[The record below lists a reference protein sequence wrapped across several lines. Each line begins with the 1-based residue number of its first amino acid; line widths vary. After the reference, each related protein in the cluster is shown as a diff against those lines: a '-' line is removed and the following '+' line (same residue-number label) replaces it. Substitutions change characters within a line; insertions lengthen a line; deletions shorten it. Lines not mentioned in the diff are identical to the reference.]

1 MPQGSAE
8 NCIYVDEHGN
18 TGERLLDP
26 VQPIFSLAS
35 NDYTD
40 DEAKRL
46 ATGLISQGAPEAK
59 FKTLKKTS
67 AGRDRLKRFLT
78 DSAVTSDRIAVFL
91 IHKRYMV
98 FAKLV
103 DILME
108 TALHEKGFDLY
119 KRGANLATTN
129 FLYYCTPAFCRAA
142 EIDAVLESFV
152 EAIRHRNEK
161 NIMEYITAGH
171 ALLASCSDK
180 QTRDFLAPFFDVPI
194 VDLALVGLP
203 DNSMDPAIPA
213 LFSII
218 GAWGKRLN
226 SRFCV
231 VHDQSKP
238 IVASEAM
245 FLGMM
250 ARINEES
257 QLVGYDRRKYLF
269 PLRATGLVHA
279 NSALVPQLQIAD
291 VCSGLIAHFIRCQE
305 TNTEDDLCESI
316 RSSDA
321 LSWVV
326 DAMLPHPD
334 ITPEAL
340 GTNDDSGS
348 HPIDAVVQRPNQNTG
363 Q

>member
-46 ATGLISQGAPEAK
+46 ATGLLSQGAPEAK
-59 FKTLKKTS
+59 FKTLKKTP

-78 DSAVTSDRIAVFL
+78 DSAVTSDHIAVFL

-108 TALHEKGFDLY
+108 TALHAKGFDLY

-152 EAIRHRNEK
+152 EVIRHRDKK
-161 NIMEYITAGH
+161 NIIKYITAGH
-171 ALLASCSDK
+171 ALLASCSDD

-194 VDLALVGLP
+194 V
-203 DNSMDPAIPA
+203 
-213 LFSII
+213 
-218 GAWGKRLN
+218 
-226 SRFCV
+226 
-231 VHDQSKP
+231 
-238 IVASEAM
+238 
-245 FLGMM
+245 
-250 ARINEES
+250 
-257 QLVGYDRRKYLF
+257 
-269 PLRATGLVHA
+269 
-279 NSALVPQLQIAD
+279 
-291 VCSGLIAHFIRCQE
+291 
-305 TNTEDDLCESI
+305 
-316 RSSDA
+316 
-321 LSWVV
+321 
-326 DAMLPHPD
+326 
-334 ITPEAL
+334 
-340 GTNDDSGS
+340 
-348 HPIDAVVQRPNQNTG
+348 
-363 Q
+363 